1 MKRPNDAFVL
11 VNANSPKKRRRKTSI
26 NYGELLSFGNIP
38 SGSDSLKSSRTQDE
52 NQPHPMLGS
61 PWVPTPRFKTWDPS
75 KIPSN
80 TGSGSELSSSPW
92 NLNATVNK
100 LTSCGTTLDD
110 GRANETS
117 CSPSESPPVVLELS
131 NTLGDVLETSN
142 LRVYES
148 PDIIPP
154 GTQNGWNDC
163 KKEVLKLFSDAGR
176 SPLDLIID
184 LLDLDQDEYEHYRT
198 RWFSS
203 NCNKISVLLD
213 LIFAH
218 PKGHDLILHWV
229 RPHSLE
235 AICTTVASEM
245 DLVVKELSFPSVED
259 VSSEFISNWTLE
271 RVVEPATK
279 LCPSLLHILEAAAQT
294 QEAKRKNKIKF
305 PKTVSRNI
313 YCAYTST
320 QTD

>member
-1 MKRPNDAFVL
+1 MKHPNDAFVF

-26 NYGELLSFGNIP
+26 NYGELLSFGSIP

-75 KIPSN
+75 KFLSN
-80 TGSGSELSSSPW
+80 TGSGSELSSSSW

-100 LTSCGTTLDD
+100 LSSCGTTLDN
-110 GRANETS
+110 GGANETS
-117 CSPSESPPVVLELS
+117 CSPSESPSVVLELS

-148 PDIIPP
+148 PDIISP

-184 LLDLDQDEYEHYRT
+184 LLDLGQDEYEHY
-198 RWFSS
+198 
-203 NCNKISVLLD
+203 
-213 LIFAH
+213 
-218 PKGHDLILHWV
+218 
-229 RPHSLE
+229 
-235 AICTTVASEM
+235 
-245 DLVVKELSFPSVED
+245 
-259 VSSEFISNWTLE
+259 
-271 RVVEPATK
+271 
-279 LCPSLLHILEAAAQT
+279 QT
-294 QEAKRKNKIKF
+294 
-305 PKTVSRNI
+305 
-313 YCAYTST
+313 
-320 QTD
+320 